1 MFTNKI
7 VRNVLFLPIVPHGSG
22 IEKLLTDAFFSTLSL
37 LKYSQT
43 LNYKAKNLQSKS
55 HTIQNVSKMNGRES
69 MSGSNK
75 NKYLQDFTA

>member
-1 MFTNKI
+1 M
-7 VRNVLFLPIVPHGSG
+7 RNVLFLPIVPHGSG
-22 IEKLLTDAFFSTLSL
+22 IEKLLTDAFFSILSL

-55 HTIQNVSKMNGRES
+55 RSIQNVSKMNGRES

-75 NKYLQDFTA
+75 NKYLQVFTA

>member
-1 MFTNKI
+1 M
-7 VRNVLFLPIVPHGSG
+7 RDVLFLPIVPHGSG

-43 LNYKAKNLQSKS
+43 LDYKAKNLQSKS
-55 HTIQNVSKMNGRES
+55 HTIQNVSKMNGNES

-75 NKYLQDFTA
+75 NKYLQVFTA